1 LQPILR
7 AQDAKELPS
16 WMMSRRSENDPDI
29 HHSAIQAD
37 EALVEA
43 LKLPYGAE
51 RTAALKKAGE
61 LRVAVDKRGIRFA
74 RRGRPPKTK

>member
-1 LQPILR
+1 
-7 AQDAKELPS
+7 
-16 WMMSRRSENDPDI
+16 MMSRRSENNPDI

-61 LRVAVDKRGIRFA
+61 LRVAADKRGIRFA
-74 RRGRPPKTK
+74 KRGRPPKTK